1 MTELTRRTA
10 LGLPLLGLAAA
21 TPAGMPR
28 RARAQGGGVELAVH
42 YPMPAF
48 FKEVME
54 QIARE
59 FMEANP
65 DIRIRYPAPSP
76 SYEEGVQTV
85 LRQAAAGGLPDVSFQ
100 GLNRLR
106 VLTERRLP
114 VDLTPFLARDRG
126 AEARGWSA
134 PLLGLAHFGGI
145 QSGLAFASSNPVVYF
160 NLNLVR
166 RAGGDPAKLPGSWDE
181 LLALS
186 GRIAALGDGI
196 SGMHY
201 RWAGDDWMF
210 SALLYGHGGRMLTED
225 EKEVA
230 FNGKEGLASV
240 KLIDRM
246 VKEGKM
252 LPLTVDAA
260 LQAFYAGKL
269 GIFSGTTAY
278 IGSMLRSIGPTVEL
292 HTTRMPV
299 IDPAR
304 GRLPTGGNAAV
315 MLTKDPARQ
324 EAAWRFIAFATGPRG
339 QTIMTRGTGYVPNN
353 TIAPRDERYLGAFYR
368 ENPLFRPAMEQVPIA
383 QPWYAFPGTNGV
395 RVTETIVDNLA
406 RVVEQRA
413 TPELA
418 LADMAREVKR
428 LLPR

>member
-1 MTELTRRTA
+1 MNHLTRRGA
-10 LGLPLLGLAAA
+10 LGLSLAGLGAAA
-21 TPAGMPR
+21 LHPA
-28 RARAQGGGVELAVH
+28 AAQTGSIELTVH

-48 FKEVME
+48 FKDVME
-54 QIARE
+54 TIAAE
-59 FMEANP
+59 FTAANP
-65 DIRIRYPAPSP
+65 GIRIRYPAPSP
-76 SYEEGVQTV
+76 NYEEAVQAV
-85 LRQAAAGGLPDVSFQ
+85 LRQGAAGGLPDVSFQ

-114 VDLTPFLARDRG
+114 VDLTPFLAREG
-126 AEARGWSA
+126 SAEARGWSQ
-134 PLLGLAHFGGI
+134 PILNLSRFGGI
-145 QSGLAFASSNPVVYF
+145 QSGMAFATSNPIVYY

-166 RAGGDPAKLPGSWDE
+166 RAGGDPEKLPTTWDE

-196 SGMHY
+196 SGMHF

-225 EKEVA
+225 EKDVA
-230 FNGKEGLASV
+230 FNGPEGHAAV
-240 KLIDRM
+240 ALIDRM
-246 VKEGKM
+246 VKEGRM
-252 LPLTVDAA
+252 QPLTVDAA

-278 IGSMLRSIGPTVEL
+278 IGSMLRSIGPSVEL
-292 HTTRMPV
+292 RTTKMPV
-299 IDPAR
+299 IDPVR

-315 MLTKDPARQ
+315 MLTRDPSRQ
-324 EAAWRFIAFATGPRG
+324 DAAWRFIAFATGPRG
-339 QTIMTRGTGYVPNN
+339 QEIMTRGTGYVPNN

-383 QPWYAFPGTNGV
+383 QPWYAFPGSNGV

-406 RVVEQRA
+406 RIVEQRA
-413 TPELA
+413 APEGA

>member
-1 MTELTRRTA
+1 MLSTTRRTT
-10 LGLPLLGLAAA
+10 LGLGLAALA
-21 TPAGMPR
+21 RPAL
-28 RARAQGGGVELAVH
+28 AQSGVELVVH

-48 FKEVME
+48 FKDVME
-54 QIARE
+54 KVATE
-59 FMEANP
+59 FQEANP
-65 DIRIRYPAPSP
+65 GIRIRYPAPSP
-76 SYEEGVQTV
+76 NYEEGVQTV
-85 LRQAAAGGLPDVSFQ
+85 LRQAVAGGLPDVSFQ

-114 VDLTPFLARDRG
+114 VDLTPWLEKDG
-126 AEARGWSA
+126 GPDARGWSA
-134 PLLGLAHFGGI
+134 PVRGLARFGGI
-145 QSGLAFASSNPVVYF
+145 QAGLAFAASNPVVYY

-166 RAGGDPAKLPGSWDE
+166 RAGGDPDNLPTKWDD

-186 GRIAALGDGI
+186 GRIAALGEGI
-196 SGMHY
+196 SGMHF

-210 SALLYGHGGRMLTED
+210 SALLYGYGGRMLTED
-225 EKEVA
+225 EKDIA
-230 FNGKEGLASV
+230 FNGPEGQAAMRL
-240 KLIDRM
+240 LDRM

-252 LPLTVDAA
+252 QPLTVDAA

-278 IGSMLRSIGPTVEL
+278 IGSMLRSIGPGVEL
-292 HTTRMPV
+292 RTTKMPV
-299 IDPAR
+299 IDAEK

-324 EAAWRFIAFATGPRG
+324 EAAWKFIAFAAGPRG
-339 QTIMTRGTGYVPNN
+339 QSIMTQGTGYVPSN
-353 TIAPRDERYLGAFYR
+353 TLAPTDERYLGAFYR
-368 ENPLFRPAMEQVPIA
+368 ENPLFRPAMEQLPIS

-395 RVTETIVDNLA
+395 RITDTIVNNLA

-413 TPELA
+413 TPEAA
-418 LADMAREVKR
+418 LADMAQEVKR